1 MARENNSL
9 FEIAGGDGSDI
20 YVAGTSTTYATS
32 DDSLLGPIY
41 AIAPVAATTITEIL
55 DKDGNEVELNYI
67 TNAVELTTDIPFVIT
82 LPKNAYSI
90 TFTGTLQVFYKKK

>member
-9 FEIAGGDGSDI
+9 FEIAGGDGADI
-20 YVAGTSTTYATS
+20 YVAAVSTTFATS

-41 AIAPVAATTITEIL
+41 ALSPVAATTITEIL
-55 DKDGNEVELNYI
+55 DKDGNEITLNYV
-67 TNAVELTTDIPFVIT
+67 TEAVELTTDIPYIIT